1 MPAFCPRYPQHWKAI
16 HSQSSAQRSTHRAL
30 PGRHP
35 ASLRLVAVFSSSVT
49 CYASQ
54 ATVRTPEMTLPKTA
68 KTGFHQQNFRGK
80 ENVTNTQLHTPA
92 EMTISIVFINQST
105 SFLDPVQKR
114 LSIAYTAKKAKADT
128 EPTSRTPNLF
138 FCVTP
143 IVASRYFGCIQ
154 AASPP
159 HKARKVHISP
169 QTFPCSRAA

>member
-1 MPAFCPRYPQHWKAI
+1 MPAFCPRHPQHWKAI

-54 ATVRTPEMTLPKTA
+54 ATVRTPEMMLPKTA

>member
-1 MPAFCPRYPQHWKAI
+1 M
-16 HSQSSAQRSTHRAL
+16 
-30 PGRHP
+30 
-35 ASLRLVAVFSSSVT
+35 
-49 CYASQ
+49 
-54 ATVRTPEMTLPKTA
+54 MLPKTA

-92 EMTISIVFINQST
+92 EMTISHVFINQST